1 MKIEDRFGL
10 PPPATQFKLFGRW
23 IRYANEAG
31 CRVPTLTPLETSRNF
46 LEALPNSLTHLRF
59 LGGPE
64 GEEDGKVRRE
74 LPGEG
79 LADHP

>member
-1 MKIEDRFGL
+1 MDSL
-10 PPPATQFKLFGRW
+10 CKLGW
-23 IRYANEAG
+23 L
-31 CRVPTLTPLETSRNF
+31 PTLTPLETSRNF
-46 LEALPNSLTHLRF
+46 LKARPNSLTHLRF

-79 LADHP
+79 LGGPSINDVTHERGREGGLSKM